1 MGFLAE
7 TVTYCYGIYRLQEG
21 KRVMSRQSERESDW
35 KVKVFAEGNY
45 YMTIVKYQ
53 DPEPG
58 ESR

>member
-1 MGFLAE
+1 
-7 TVTYCYGIYRLQEG
+7 
-21 KRVMSRQSERESDW
+21 MSRQSERESDW
-35 KVKVFAEGNY
+35 KVKVFAEGSY